1 MLSAQAASRWRVK
14 QAHGERRGLQ
24 WRTLAPASFPPM
36 RYSQVLST
44 QQAFVPIGD
53 VVGTTDRHVGDGAGD
68 GHHWVLLVNV
78 AVHLCQT
85 AEKHPALLP
94 APKLG

>member
-1 MLSAQAASRWRVK
+1 MQ
-14 QAHGERRGLQ
+14 G
-24 WRTLAPASFPPM
+24 RTLAPASFPPM
-36 RYSQVLST
+36 RYSQGLST

-53 VVGTTDRHVGDGAGD
+53 VVGATDRHVGDGAGD

-85 AEKHPALLP
+85 PEKCPALFLV
-94 APKLG
+94 PKLG